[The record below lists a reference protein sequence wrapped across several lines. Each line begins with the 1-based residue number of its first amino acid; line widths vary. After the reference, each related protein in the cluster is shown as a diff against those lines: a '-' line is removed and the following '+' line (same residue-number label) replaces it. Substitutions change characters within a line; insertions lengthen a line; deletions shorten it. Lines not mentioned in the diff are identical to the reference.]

1 MLVDIERLNELAVH
15 QEQEVERLDVGCH
28 VLLAEVRVE
37 LLESEVL
44 KDLLALGYE
53 ETPDLLDAGLLL
65 EQLSVL
71 ELDAVLR
78 VVSHQVL
85 SKEDAWVESRSD
97 TWVNFI
103 YSLVL
108 SAQYSQVC
116 FLP

>member
-1 MLVDIERLNELAVH
+1 M
-15 QEQEVERLDVGCH
+15 
-28 VLLAEVRVE
+28 
-37 LLESEVL
+37 L
-44 KDLLALGYE
+44 KDLLALGNE

-71 ELDAVLR
+71 KFDAVLR

>member
-1 MLVDIERLNELAVH
+1 M
-15 QEQEVERLDVGCH
+15 
-28 VLLAEVRVE
+28 
-37 LLESEVL
+37 L

-85 SKEDAWVESRSD
+85 SKEDAWVEPRSD